1 MAELLI
7 LGDSILWGQGLDEPS
22 KCSTL
27 LCKAWQSATQAEVN
41 LHRYAHSGADIW
53 DDGQSGILAAINP
66 SPPPFPASFPITDEA
81 ILDSMGCA
89 DDAGRDLVGEIPNE
103 EPYILRQ
110 ILDAKDNL
118 GDAPVD
124 LVLVD
129 GGINDTEVY
138 NLVLPGKSLA
148 AVVAR
153 GRSIQP
159 RLTFVLTKIGA
170 AFPSAKILVTG
181 YYPVVSG
188 QTRILELLQFAKRVA
203 TAALQEGV
211 DIAGGLLSVLE
222 HPFESI
228 LAAPET
234 ATVASLRLPD
244 PLAPLVSDLA
254 NRCAAW
260 TGAIHAAIRQSVAT
274 FDPEGTV
281 AAFADPQFAPQHA
294 VFAPE
299 SLLWRYTNGQPPDPM
314 VALRKSWCEAKAL
327 DGFARLSVEC
337 ASMGHPSP
345 EGAKRYAE
353 TCIGAA
359 RALGVF

>member
-27 LCKAWQSATQAEVN
+27 LCEAWRNATQLAVN
-41 LHRYAHSGADIW
+41 SHRYAHSGA
-53 DDGQSGILAAINP
+53 SGLLAAINP
-66 SPPPFPASFPITDEA
+66 NPPPFPASFPVTDEA
-81 ILDSMGCA
+81 VLDSMGCA
-89 DDAGRDLVGEIPNE
+89 DDAGRDLVGDIPNE

-110 ILDAKDNL
+110 ILDAKANL
-118 GDAPVD
+118 GDTPVD
-124 LVLVD
+124 LVLLA

-159 RLTFVLTKIGA
+159 RLTFVLSKIGA

-181 YYPVVSG
+181 YYPVVSA
-188 QTRILELLQFAKRVA
+188 QTRILELLQFARRVA

-211 DIAGGLLSVLE
+211 DIAGGLLSILE
-222 HPFESI
+222 HPFEMI
-228 LAAPET
+228 VATPET

-260 TGAIHAAIRQSVAT
+260 TGAIHAAIQQSVAI
-274 FDPEGTV
+274 FDPDGNV
-281 AAFADPQFAPQHA
+281 AAFVDPQFAPEHA

-314 VALRKSWCEAKAL
+314 APLRKSWCDAKGL

-337 ASMGHPSP
+337 ASIGHPSP
-345 EGAKRYAE
+345 DGAKRYAE
-353 TCIGAA
+353 ACSRAA
-359 RALGVF
+359 QELGVF